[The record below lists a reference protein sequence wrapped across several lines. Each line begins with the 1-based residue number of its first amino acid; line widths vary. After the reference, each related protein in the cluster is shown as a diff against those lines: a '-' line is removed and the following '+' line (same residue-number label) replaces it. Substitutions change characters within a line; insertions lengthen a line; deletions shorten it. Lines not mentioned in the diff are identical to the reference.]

1 MEEQKIMKTW
11 IIAKEENFDSYENR
25 RFQEEAKKM
34 GIELRMVAPEDFD
47 IIVTKEGR
55 KSILH
60 NSTPVN
66 LPNCLIPRM
75 GAGTTY
81 FALAVIRH
89 LERLGVFALNSS
101 QSIETARD
109 KLATLQILAA
119 NNIPIPKTMLAKF
132 PLDLDFVE
140 KEFAYPLIIK
150 TVSGSQGKGVF
161 LCDNRTCLEDVS
173 DLIEVSKDPKVN
185 VIIQEFVLS
194 SKGKDIRVLVVGG
207 RAIGAM
213 IRSAREGRFKAGFSA
228 GGTVALFNLNSALEW
243 LAVESAKLLGLDIA
257 GVDILF
263 DGDDYKVCEVNSSPG
278 FEGFEKATGLNVPQE
293 IYHYIRVR
301 LGGSLGRNLKNER
314 LAMKLAIYYEKER

>member
-1 MEEQKIMKTW
+1 MKAW
-11 IIAKEENFDSYENR
+11 IVIKKETFDSYENR
-25 RFQEEAKKM
+25 RFQKEAKRT
-34 GIELRMVAPEDFD
+34 GVELQMVAPEEFD

-60 NSTPVN
+60 NGNPVD

-89 LERLGVFALNSS
+89 LERLGVFVLNSS
-101 QSIETARD
+101 QSIETAKD

-119 NNIPIPKTMLAKF
+119 NNVPIPKTMLAKF
-132 PLDLDFVE
+132 PLNVDFVE
-140 KEFAYPLIIK
+140 REFVYPLIMK
-150 TVSGSQGKGVF
+150 TVSGSYGKGVF
-161 LCDNRTCLEDVS
+161 LCENRAQLEDIA
-173 DLIEVSKDPKVN
+173 DLIEISKDPKIN
-185 VIIQEFVLS
+185 VIIQEFVTS
-194 SKGKDIRVLVVGG
+194 SKGKDIRVFVVGG

-213 IRSAREGRFKAGFSA
+213 LRTARKGKFKANFSA
-228 GGTVALFNLNSALEW
+228 GGTVALFNLNPPVEW
-243 LAVESAKLLGLDIA
+243 LAVELAKLVGLDVA

-263 DGDDYKVCEVNSSPG
+263 DGDSYKVCEVNSSPG

-301 LGGSLGRNLKNER
+301 LEGSL
-314 LAMKLAIYYEKER
+314 

>member
-1 MEEQKIMKTW
+1 MKTW
-11 IIAKEENFDSYENR
+11 IVAKKENFDSYENR
-25 RFQEEAKKM
+25 RFQEEAEKIGFK
-34 GIELRMVAPEDFD
+34 LQMVAPEDFD

-75 GAGTTY
+75 GAATTY

-89 LERLGVFALNSS
+89 LERLDVFILNSS
-101 QSIETARD
+101 QSIETAKD

-119 NNIPIPKTMLAKF
+119 NNIQIPKTMLAKF

-140 KEFAYPLIIK
+140 KEFIYPLIIK
-150 TVSGSQGKGVF
+150 TVSGSHGKGVF
-161 LCDNRTCLEDVS
+161 LCDNRTCLEDVA

-185 VIIQEFVLS
+185 VIVQEFVSS
-194 SKGKDIRVLVVGG
+194 SKGKDIRVLVIGG

-213 IRSAREGRFKAGFSA
+213 IRSAREGRFKANFSV
-228 GGTVALFNLNSALEW
+228 GGTVTPFNLNPAVEW

-263 DGDDYKVCEVNSSPG
+263 DGDYQVCEVNSSPG

-293 IYHYIRVR
+293 IYHYIKVR
-301 LGGSLGRNLKNER
+301 LGGSLGSNLKNGR
-314 LAMKLAIYYEKER
+314 LAMKLAICYGKER